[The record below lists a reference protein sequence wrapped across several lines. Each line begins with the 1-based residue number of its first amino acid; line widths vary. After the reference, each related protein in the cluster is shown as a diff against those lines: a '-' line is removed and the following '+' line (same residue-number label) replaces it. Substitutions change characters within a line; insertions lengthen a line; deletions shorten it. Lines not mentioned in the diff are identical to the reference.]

1 MGEVIPFPAPQ
12 SAEPPARGSRAEP
25 RPESGTGSRVEPQS
39 HSGAAPQS
47 GSRAASGAEP
57 LWRAVV
63 GEQLRAARADRGER
77 IADVAERAG
86 MSPQY
91 LSEIERGRKDPSSEM
106 LAAVAGAL
114 GLTVHEL
121 VSRVATRYDVIAVT
135 QSARS
140 RPSPLMAPPPA
151 RPTEPLCLAA

>member
-12 SAEPPARGSRAEP
+12 SAESPARGSRAEP
-25 RPESGTGSRVEPQS
+25 RPESGTGSRTEPQPHSGVEPQ
-39 HSGAAPQS
+39 PD
-47 GSRAASGAEP
+47 SRSASRPEP

-63 GEQLRAARADRGER
+63 GEELRAARADRGER

-114 GLTVHEL
+114 GLTAHEL
-121 VSRVATRYDVIAVT
+121 ARRVAARYDVIAVT
-135 QSARS
+135 PPLRS
-140 RPSPLMAPPPA
+140 RPSPLTASPPA

>member
-1 MGEVIPFPAPQ
+1 MGEVIPFPVPQ
-12 SAEPPARGSRAEP
+12 SAEPPARDVPAEP
-25 RPESGTGSRVEPQS
+25 RP
-39 HSGAAPQS
+39 
-47 GSRAASGAEP
+47 ASPSERRPVPVPEGAEP
-57 LWRAVV
+57 LWRDVV
-63 GEQLRAARADRGER
+63 GEELRAARADRGER

-114 GLTVHEL
+114 GLTTREL
-121 VSRVATRYDVIAVT
+121 ARRVAARYDVIAVT
-135 QSARS
+135 PPVRS
-140 RPSPLMAPPPA
+140 RPAPLLAPHPA